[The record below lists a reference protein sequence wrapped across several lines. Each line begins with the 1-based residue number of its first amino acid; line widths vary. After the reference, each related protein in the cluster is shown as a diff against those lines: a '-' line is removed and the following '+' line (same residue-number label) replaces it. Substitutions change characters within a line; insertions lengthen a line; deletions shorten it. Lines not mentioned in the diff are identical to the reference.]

1 MYQERTIF
9 VYVSLEEQQ
18 VKHSKPTV
26 TAMSSGIP
34 PWVGLD
40 TALLSSLPEAG
51 GGSRWGAIGERRCR
65 DRAS

>member
-34 PWVGLD
+34 P
-40 TALLSSLPEAG
+40 
-51 GGSRWGAIGERRCR
+51 
-65 DRAS
+65 